1 MKNKRTYKVIEL
13 EKVDWNGNK
22 YIIVDDLGK
31 QAFISFATI
40 EEAHKKCNEYNFT
53 YYLSDYSN
61 DEILDFFNSIY
72 FKPLLD
78 KINELIGLELTYDI
92 SIEKNSFGK
101 YNYFE
106 IKNKENLVDN
116 FPILALAWKEFKVST
131 FNANICCDKKTGEL
145 SLWCT
150 IDFSYKHCGGGTNG
164 ATILTAWYRNG
175 EWIMRTEKGR
185 YDSQD

>member
-1 MKNKRTYKVIEL
+1 MENKRIYKVIEV
-13 EKVDWNGNK
+13 EKADWKGNK
-22 YIIVDDLGK
+22 YTIIDNLGK
-31 QAFISFATI
+31 KGIITFATI
-40 EEAHKKCNEYNFT
+40 EEAQERCDEYNST

-78 KINELIGLELTYDI
+78 KINSLIGLELTYDI
-92 SIEKNSFGK
+92 SIEKNSFGT
-101 YNYFE
+101 YNYFK
-106 IKNKENLVDN
+106 IKNRENLVDN
-116 FPILALAWKEFKVST
+116 FPILALAWKELKVST

-164 ATILTAWYRNG
+164 ATILTNWYRNG
-175 EWIMRTEKGR
+175 EWIMQTEKGR
-185 YDSQD
+185 CNNQN

>member
-1 MKNKRTYKVIEL
+1 MKNKRTYSVIEL
-13 EKVDWNGNK
+13 EKKNWCKSK
-22 YIIVDDLGK
+22 YTLVDDLGK
-31 QAFISFATI
+31 EKFGAYETI
-40 EEAHKKCNEYNFT
+40 EEAQKRCNEFNST

-61 DEILDFFNSIY
+61 DEILDFFNSID

-78 KINELIGLELTYDI
+78 KINSLIGLELTYDI
-92 SIEKNSFGK
+92 SIEKNSFGTYSCFK
-101 YNYFE
+101 

-145 SLWCT
+145 KIWCT
-150 IDFSYKHCGGGTNG
+150 IDFSYRHYSGGTNG

-175 EWIMRTEKGR
+175 EWIMGTEK
-185 YDSQD
+185 

>member
-1 MKNKRTYKVIEL
+1 MKNKRTYSVIKL
-13 EKVDWNGNK
+13 ERENLCRNK
-22 YIIVDDLGK
+22 YTLVDDLGK
-31 QAFISFATI
+31 EKFGAYETI
-40 EEAHKKCNEYNFT
+40 EEAQQECDKYNST

-78 KINELIGLELTYDI
+78 KINSLIGLELTYDI
-92 SIEKNSFGK
+92 SIEKNRFGT

-106 IKNKENLVDN
+106 IENRENLVDN

-145 SLWCT
+145 SLWCE
-150 IDFSYKHCGGGTNG
+150 INFSYQHWGLGRNG

-175 EWIMRTEKGR
+175 EWIMQTEKGR
-185 YDSQD
+185 CNNQD

>member
-1 MKNKRTYKVIEL
+1 MKNKRIYSVVEL
-13 EKVDWNGNK
+13 EKKDWCRNK
-22 YIIVDDLGK
+22 YTLVDDLGK
-31 QAFISFATI
+31 EKFGAYETI
-40 EEAHKKCNEYNFT
+40 EEAQKECDKYNST

-61 DEILDFFNSIY
+61 DEILDFFNSID

-78 KINELIGLELTYDI
+78 KINSLIGLELTYDI
-92 SIEKNSFGK
+92 SIEKNSFGT
-101 YNYFE
+101 YNYFK

-145 SLWCT
+145 KIWCT
-150 IDFSYKHCGGGTNG
+150 VDFSYRHCSGGTNG

-175 EWIMRTEKGR
+175 EWIMQPESGR
-185 YDSQD
+185 YNSQD